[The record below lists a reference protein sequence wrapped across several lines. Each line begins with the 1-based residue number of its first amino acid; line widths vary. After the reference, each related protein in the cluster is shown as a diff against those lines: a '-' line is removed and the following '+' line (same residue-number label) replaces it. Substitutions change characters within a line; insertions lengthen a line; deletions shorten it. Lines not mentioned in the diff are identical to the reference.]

1 MGGPDLA
8 GGGRG
13 DAAAPERLRALLVEL
28 NDLKRIRSAGRRGS
42 IAERLFAQGWGALA
56 AGAAAAAVTER
67 VTATAL
73 AAARLGDLDAAFLA
87 AAGLSTAEAG
97 AVLERGFDEV
107 TAEVDPALRA
117 RLRAALT
124 APEPLPAGHLPGFV
138 DLLAAQPRAGV
149 TCPGRPRILLEPPEN
164 HAEHCLMVAVYGVV
178 LSPFYGAD
186 PATQPRAGVTCP
198 GRPRI
203 LLEPPENHAEHCLM
217 VAVYGVVLSPFYGA
231 DPATVFVAALAHHL
245 HNAMMPDA
253 GFTGEVLLGAHLD
266 PVIARTAA
274 RALDELEPA
283 LRRRVESA
291 RRLLPDDGTAE
302 GRAFHAAD
310 VIDRV
315 LQIAQHLRAASLTM
329 GTVLGEMA
337 LVHDGP
343 VKGFH
348 DRVLADMRLP

>member
-1 MGGPDLA
+1 MSGPDS
-8 GGGRG
+8 GGARG
-13 DAAAPERLRALLVEL
+13 DAAAPVRLRALLVEL

-42 IAERLFAQGWGALA
+42 IAERLFAQGWSALA
-56 AGAAAAAVTER
+56 AGGEAAVVAER

-87 AAGLSTAEAG
+87 VAGLSEAEAG
-97 AVLERGFDEV
+97 TVLERGFDEV
-107 TAEVDPALRA
+107 THAVDPALRA

-124 APEPLPAGHLPGFV
+124 APDPLPAGALPGFV
-138 DLLAAQPRAGV
+138 GLLAA
-149 TCPGRPRILLEPPEN
+149 
-164 HAEHCLMVAVYGVV
+164 
-178 LSPFYGAD
+178 
-186 PATQPRAGVTCP
+186 QPRAGVTCP

-245 HNAMMPDA
+245 HNVLMPDA

-266 PVIARTAA
+266 PVIARMTA
-274 RALDELEPA
+274 RALDDLDPG

-291 RRLLPDDGTAE
+291 RRILPDDGTAE

-329 GTVLGEMA
+329 DTVLGEMA